1 MLHLPLCLACLVVA
15 AAFIYV
21 ENTKRYLAADV
32 VKGAASALFVVV
44 GALSAMNA
52 RDAPYARLIVIGLVI
67 GAIAD
72 VLLNL
77 RYVFQGENGQRVFL
91 VGILVFLA
99 GHIVYL
105 AAISP
110 KCPALLVG
118 IVAGVV
124 LAAGLLWWIFH
135 RITAKPAFKAFGVVY
150 IGAIAILN
158 AVAATTMLAAP
169 TAHSAIFLLGALL
182 FLVSDVVLIL
192 NTFGS
197 EFRFSYR
204 VANLMLYY
212 CGQLL
217 IALSLQL
224 V

>member
-1 MLHLPLCLACLVVA
+1 MQHLPICLACLVVA

-21 ENTKRYLAADV
+21 EHIKKYLVADV
-32 VKGAASALFVVV
+32 IKGLASVLFVVV
-44 GALSAMNA
+44 GILSASA
-52 RDAPYARLIVIGLVI
+52 AKDAGYARIIVIGLVV

-77 RYVFQGENGQRVFL
+77 RYVFEGEAGQRVFL
-91 VGILVFLA
+91 VGILVFLI

-105 AAISP
+105 VAIAP
-110 KCPALLVG
+110 KCPVLIPAVIVG
-118 IVAGVV
+118 AVV
-124 LAAGLLWWIFH
+124 AAGLLWWIFGK
-135 RITAKPAFKAFGVVY
+135 ITAKPAFKAFGVVY

-158 AVAATTMLAAP
+158 CVAAATMLFAP
-169 TAHSAIFLLGALL
+169 TAHAAIFFLGALL

-192 NTFGS
+192 NTFGG

-204 VANLMLYY
+204 VTNLMLYY
-212 CGQLL
+212 VGQLL